1 MSKSHS
7 STQKVAHAAI
17 TSLASVAS
25 LASIASAQNLITNG
39 GFESGFAGWSRADSI
54 ASDGTFH
61 LQSGTTSPSNG
72 LSVAAP
78 AEGSA
83 AAMTDSQGPGSHA
96 LYQDFVVPLTVP
108 QATLTFSLYVNN
120 RATAFSVPD
129 SLDWTTTALNQQ
141 ARVDIMNVADPF
153 SVATADVLLNA
164 YRTAAGSALEFGYST
179 FTLDVTSLL
188 AANAGRT
195 LRLRFAEADNV
206 NIFNF
211 GVDGVSLV
219 VIPTPAAAALGLLAG
234 AASLRRRR

>member
-1 MSKSHS
+1 MSI
-7 STQKVAHAAI
+7 VA
-17 TSLASVAS
+17 T
-25 LASIASAQNLITNG
+25 IASAQNLITNG
-39 GFESGFAGWSRADSI
+39 GFESGFAGWTRADSI

-61 LQSGTTSPSNG
+61 LQSGATSPVNG
-72 LSVAAP
+72 LGVAAP
-78 AEGSA
+78 IEGSS
-83 AAMTDSQGPGSHA
+83 AAMTDSQGPGSHV

-129 SLDWTTTALNQQ
+129 SLDWTTPVLNQH
-141 ARVDIMNVADPF
+141 ARVDVMNASDPF
-153 SVATADVLLNA
+153 SVASADVLLNA
-164 YRTAAGSALEFGYST
+164 YRTAVGSALQFGYTT
-179 FTLDVTSLL
+179 FTVDVTSLL

-219 VIPTPAAAALGLLAG
+219 VIPSPTGVAVGMLAG
-234 AASLRRRR
+234 VVSLRRRR